1 MIRIYDTARRDKVP
15 LETIAEGKVG
25 LYVCGPTVYD
35 MCHVGHARCYVA
47 FDVVVRYLKYSGYQV
62 NYVRNV
68 TDVDDKIIRRAVE
81 LGEDPLALSARYTDE
96 FHADMA
102 ALGNLSPEVE
112 PKVSAHIADIIQL
125 TEQIL
130 AAGYAYPVAGDVY
143 FAVDK
148 FTAYGSL
155 SRRNLDEL
163 RVGARVEVD
172 ERKRNPLDFALWK
185 EAKPGE
191 PSWESP
197 WGRGRPGWHIECS
210 AMSSRYLG
218 PSFDIHGGGMDL
230 IFPHHENELAQSR
243 AATGPDSFARYWL
256 HNGFINVR
264 TAENAEEKMSKSLGN
279 FFTIRQVCAQHEPE
293 ALRLFLLGTHY
304 RSPISFEVSP
314 QDDGR
319 ARFTSLEDAERRLS
333 YTYTT
338 ISRLNQA
345 LSSGKS
351 AGEGAVLPPVDTF
364 MTRFREAMDDDFNAA
379 AALGQ
384 VSELLPLANKL
395 LDQPKSAPKDVRRRT
410 LEAIQTALCHVHQ
423 ILGIFGQDPDAFLLR
438 RRTKLAA
445 ARGIEPTQVEARIQE
460 RFLARQA
467 KDFAK
472 ADAIRQELVTSGVE
486 LMDGPT
492 GTTWRICEDINYS
505 GGH

>member
-1 MIRIYDTARRDKVP
+1 
-15 LETIAEGKVG
+15 
-25 LYVCGPTVYD
+25 
-35 MCHVGHARCYVA
+35 
-47 FDVVVRYLKYSGYQV
+47 
-62 NYVRNV
+62 
-68 TDVDDKIIRRAVE
+68 
-81 LGEDPLALSARYTDE
+81 
-96 FHADMA
+96 
-102 ALGNLSPEVE
+102 
-112 PKVSAHIADIIQL
+112 
-125 TEQIL
+125 
-130 AAGYAYPVAGDVY
+130 
-143 FAVDK
+143 
-148 FTAYGSL
+148 
-155 SRRNLDEL
+155 
-163 RVGARVEVD
+163 
-172 ERKRNPLDFALWK
+172 
-185 EAKPGE
+185 
-191 PSWESP
+191 
-197 WGRGRPGWHIECS
+197 
-210 AMSSRYLG
+210 MSSRYLG